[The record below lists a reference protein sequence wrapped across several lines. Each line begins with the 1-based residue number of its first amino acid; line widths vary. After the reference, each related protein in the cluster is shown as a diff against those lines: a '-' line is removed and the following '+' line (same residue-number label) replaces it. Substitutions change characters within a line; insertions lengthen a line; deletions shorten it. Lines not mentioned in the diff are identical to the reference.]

1 MIYLCTEIQSAADMV
16 KIIKYKIGEISKLAR
31 VTVRTLRHYEEI
43 GLLEPDIIDRWT
55 GYRYYSTANLQKLI
69 AILKLKDLG
78 FSLTEIRELYDDE
91 NTIPAI
97 EAIKIKIDECKQQ
110 IAYLKQRQLHLKNYL
125 SEQKKIKKIKTM
137 ESIFFDSLPEIIVAY
152 NRTTLKSYDELGTHL
167 VNIVGP
173 EMARLACKCPEPGY
187 CFTTELS
194 GEYKETDFE
203 IEYCERVTEMGTDS
217 DIVKFKKLPEVQT
230 AICKKVYGPYS
241 LLRESYLEL
250 FEEIAKL
257 GYEIA
262 GEPRANFIDGIWN
275 QDDTSKWLTI
285 IQVPVTKP

>member
-31 VTVRTLRHYEEI
+31 VTVRTLRHYEGI

-91 NTIPAI
+91 NPIPAI

-125 SEQKKIKKIKTM
+125 SEQKKIKKIKT
-137 ESIFFDSLPEIIVAY
+137 PY
-152 NRTTLKSYDELGTHL
+152 KSSQFMR
-167 VNIVGP
+167 I
-173 EMARLACKCPEPGY
+173 
-187 CFTTELS
+187 
-194 GEYKETDFE
+194 
-203 IEYCERVTEMGTDS
+203 
-217 DIVKFKKLPEVQT
+217 
-230 AICKKVYGPYS
+230 
-241 LLRESYLEL
+241 
-250 FEEIAKL
+250 
-257 GYEIA
+257 
-262 GEPRANFIDGIWN
+262 
-275 QDDTSKWLTI
+275 
-285 IQVPVTKP
+285 